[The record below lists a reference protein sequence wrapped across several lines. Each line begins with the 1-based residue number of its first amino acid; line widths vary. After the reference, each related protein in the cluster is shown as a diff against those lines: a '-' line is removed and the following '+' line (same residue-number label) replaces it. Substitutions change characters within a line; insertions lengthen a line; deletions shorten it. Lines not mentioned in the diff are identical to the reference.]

1 MDTHGFIYPFIEQI
15 RCVSGTG
22 LVTKDSVLKT
32 HRVPVL
38 MKLMFRWRHRE
49 WTCNQTSTTKE
60 IKQGMWSRLSGWR
73 WDCRGRL
80 GCERR
85 WHLRVSWMVRW
96 SQPWEKQEQNL
107 WGQSK
112 GIEGEP
118 GSRESEVGVTSEAG
132 ELGRVQILKGLVG
145 SAKEFGFYPNCTG
158 DPWDCLK
165 LVIWANSHSA
175 WGQKEHFG
183 GCWSGFKLES
193 SKRKM
198 MLTLTAKI
206 Y

>member
-1 MDTHGFIYPFIEQI
+1 MNLQPNKHYKGNK
-15 RCVSGTG
+15 TG
-22 LVTKDSVLKT
+22 NVIQAFRLEVGLPGQVGLWKKMTFEGVLNGEME
-32 HRVPVL
+32 PA
-38 MKLMFRWRHRE
+38 
-49 WTCNQTSTTKE
+49 
-60 IKQGMWSRLSGWR
+60 
-73 WDCRGRL
+73 L
-80 GCERR
+80 GKAR
-85 WHLRVSWMVRW
+85 
-96 SQPWEKQEQNL
+96 NL